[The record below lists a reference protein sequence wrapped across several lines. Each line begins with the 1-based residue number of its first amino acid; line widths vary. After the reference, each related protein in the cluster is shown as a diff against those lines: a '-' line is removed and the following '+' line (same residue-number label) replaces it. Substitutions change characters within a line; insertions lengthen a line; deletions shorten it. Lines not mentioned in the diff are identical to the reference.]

1 MTAGTA
7 RPTHWFNRVVEP
19 GMIKRLMIKRVAA
32 SEFEVLSVTRALFQ
46 RPGGRQPTILA
57 SLLRQERDLPARM
70 GPTALGLMQDTIAKG
85 LIIALVGRGG
95 WQRVQSQENGQVWNG
110 RLWERHA
117 PPPLHLSPF
126 AMHLCRWMTS
136 QPLRSKKCKA
146 LPHTPA
152 TVADEL
158 LLYLA
163 LETAHQARCALAF
176 SDMPAVRASAL
187 CWLGFAD
194 DMAPRSNQ
202 LASSPPADISVYAF
216 APWTS
221 GSGVIVLDALQ
232 ADLARRWVEVERD
245 KRRLGDP
252 VRLVALGRI
261 QDALL
266 RAYFG
271 AIQGAERRDLCR
283 FIIVAARTLM
293 DERPAPEAWH
303 PILTPGGSLRLRSD
317 ARRASVALLR
327 NLRTIKHWADE
338 AAAVRFF
345 DDEYD
350 GAQLFLRIWNNWANS
365 AIARRRPSCQTS
377 NPSTAWSTD
386 SCGATTATLRDM

>member
-1 MTAGTA
+1 MT
-7 RPTHWFNRVVEP
+7 
-19 GMIKRLMIKRVAA
+19 KRVAA

-46 RPGGRQPTILA
+46 RPGGRQSTVLA
-57 SLLRQERDLPARM
+57 SLLRQERTLPDGM
-70 GPTALGLMQDTIAKG
+70 GPTAIGLMKDTIAKG
-85 LIIALVGRGG
+85 LILALIGRGG
-95 WQRVQSQENGQVWNG
+95 WQRVESQENGQVWSG

-117 PPPLHLSPF
+117 PPPLHVSPF
-126 AMHLCRWMTS
+126 TMHLCRWMTS
-136 QPLRSKKCKA
+136 QPLRSKKCA
-146 LPHTPA
+146 AMAHTPA

-158 LLYLA
+158 VLYLA
-163 LETAHQARCALAF
+163 LETAHLARCADAL
-176 SDMPAVRASAL
+176 SELPAVRASAL

-194 DMAPRSNQ
+194 D
-202 LASSPPADISVYAF
+202 LVTGASKAESFPPADISVYAF

-232 ADLARRWVEVERD
+232 ADLARCWVAVERD

-252 VRLVALGRI
+252 VRLVALGRV

-283 FIIVAARTLM
+283 FIIAATRILM
-293 DERPAPEAWH
+293 DERPDVESWQPVLA
-303 PILTPGGSLRLRSD
+303 PGGSLRLRSD
-317 ARRASVALLR
+317 ARRATVTLLR

-350 GAQLFLRIWNNWANS
+350 GAQLFLRIWEQLGEQRYRKAL
-365 AIARRRPSCQTS
+365 AIVADIESI
-377 NPSTAWSTD
+377 D
-386 SCGATTATLRDM
+386 GLV